1 MDPSDLATTL
11 SKVDLQAE
19 DNDQPLQPDNSSNNT
34 TKPKPPQPP
43 TLLTLPPELRLQI
56 YSHATSNL
64 IGSSLVRLHSG
75 RLQFRL
81 AWPLSPLD
89 YRSEQQLAIDA
100 IASTSQQIRRE
111 LLPII
116 MRGFIV
122 KFPAWT
128 PEFKVQCMHWI
139 EDVSDLFCR
148 CVDWIWLEG
157 LYWRVSIL
165 LGREEGGRR
174 EEMMGEDERARGR
187 DVHMHEGSQSF
198 ERNAFV
204 IRVDFQ
210 RSAQERALRCAA
222 RTIDLLERLLLD
234 SEDGISLGREQ
245 IGTLLSETPLTGTEQ
260 HRVEST

>member
-1 MDPSDLATTL
+1 MDPTDLAKTL
-11 SKVDLQAE
+11 AKVDLQAG
-19 DNDQPLQPDNSSNNT
+19 DNDQPLQPDNKSNVT
-34 TKPKPPQPP
+34 TKPEPPPP
-43 TLLTLPPELRLQI
+43 ATTLLTLPPELRLQI

-128 PEFKVQCMHWI
+128 PEFKVQCIHWI
-139 EDVSDLFCR
+139 EDVSDLFCT

-174 EEMMGEDERARGR
+174 TRMVGEDERARGR
-187 DVHMHEGSQSF
+187 DVHMHEVSSF
-198 ERNAFV
+198 YF
-204 IRVDFQ
+204 
-210 RSAQERALRCAA
+210 SGTWTWCWLSRA
-222 RTIDLLERLLLD
+222 
-234 SEDGISLGREQ
+234 G
-245 IGTLLSETPLTGTEQ
+245 
-260 HRVEST
+260 

>member
-1 MDPSDLATTL
+1 MESSDLATTL
-11 SKVDLQAE
+11 SQVNLQAE
-19 DNDQPLQPDNSSNNT
+19 ETDQPLQPENKPNDT
-34 TKPKPPQPP
+34 PKPEPP
-43 TLLTLPPELRLQI
+43 PRASLLTLPPELRLQI

-139 EDVSDLFCR
+139 EDVSDLFFCR
-148 CVDWIWLEG
+148 FQQQYKHRHRQALKMETDAKVKQSSTADPNSFAWTSARERWPVILTG
-157 LYWRVSIL
+157 AIDDVHKAVSKETDAAKL
-165 LGREEGGRR
+165 EEGKKITN
-174 EEMMGEDERARGR
+174 ELA
-187 DVHMHEGSQSF
+187 
-198 ERNAFV
+198 
-204 IRVDFQ
+204 
-210 RSAQERALRCAA
+210 
-222 RTIDLLERLLLD
+222 
-234 SEDGISLGREQ
+234 
-245 IGTLLSETPLTGTEQ
+245 TLKYELQHNRQLT
-260 HRVEST
+260 

>member
-1 MDPSDLATTL
+1 MESSDLATTL
-11 SKVDLQAE
+11 SQVNLQAE
-19 DNDQPLQPDNSSNNT
+19 ETDQPLQPENKPNDT
-34 TKPKPPQPP
+34 PKPEPP
-43 TLLTLPPELRLQI
+43 PRASLLTLPPELRLQI

-139 EDVSDLFCR
+139 EDVSDLFCM

-157 LYWRVSIL
+157 LYWRVSVL
-165 LGREEGGRR
+165 LGRDEGGRR
-174 EEMMGEDERARGR
+174 KGMVGEDERARGR

-198 ERNAFV
+198 ERDAFV

-210 RSAQERALRCAA
+210 RSAEERALRCAA
-222 RTIDLLERLLLD
+222 QTIDLLERLLVD
-234 SEDGISLGREQ
+234 SEDGISLGKEQ
-245 IGTLLSETPLTGTEQ
+245 IGLLLRETPLTGTEQ

>member
-1 MDPSDLATTL
+1 MDPSDLVTTL
-11 SKVDLQAE
+11 AKVDLQAE
-19 DNDQPLQPDNSSNNT
+19 EHDQTPQPDNQSNDT
-34 TKPKPPQPP
+34 PKPKPPRPT

-56 YSHATSNL
+56 YSHATSDL
-64 IGSSLVRLHSG
+64 IGSSLVRQHSG

-89 YRSEQQLAIDA
+89 YRSPQQLAIDA

-139 EDVSDLFCR
+139 ED
-148 CVDWIWLEG
+148 
-157 LYWRVSIL
+157 
-165 LGREEGGRR
+165 
-174 EEMMGEDERARGR
+174 
-187 DVHMHEGSQSF
+187 GSQSF
-198 ERNAFV
+198 ERNAFI

-210 RSAQERALRCAA
+210 RSAEERALRCA
-222 RTIDLLERLLLD
+222 RQTIDLLEKLLVD
-234 SEDGISLGREQ
+234 SEDGISLGKEQ
-245 IGTLLSETPLTGTEQ
+245 IGILLRETPLTGTEQ
-260 HRVEST
+260 HRVESN